1 MLGDPLNR
9 RVDAL
14 ARLCGRVITTRSTP
28 RGPPNIQYN
37 GRVHVY
43 FRTSTHFLHTIAN
56 ILLKTYTNKSTN
68 KSYRPNGAKPTPRAP
83 PPTPTWT
90 AADATRAAEPPPNRR
105 LWPPPPSTP
114 SPPAPP
120 PPSPPLPTPPSLWG
134 ARGRAG
140 GHGGR
145 AVAKGA
151 ARRRR
156 GRRGRRG
163 ASPPHDLTAV
173 WGSEAQRAARPHHP
187 TGHRRAQRPD
197 LHPAR
202 SPQRAS
208 RGHGQ
213 HRQRARR

>member
-14 ARLCGRVITTRSTP
+14 ARLYGRVITTRSTP

-105 LWPPPPSTP
+105 RT
-114 SPPAPP
+114 A
-120 PPSPPLPTPPSLWG
+120 
-134 ARGRAG
+134 ACGR
-140 GHGGR
+140 HR
-145 AVAKGA
+145 RQHRRPQHPRH
-151 ARRRR
+151 RRRR
-156 GRRGRRG
+156 CRRRRACGGRVGGREGTAGGRWLKGRRGG
-163 ASPPHDLTAV
+163 
-173 WGSEAQRAARPHHP
+173 GEGGEGGEGRAHP
-187 TGHRRAQRPD
+187 TI
-197 LHPAR
+197 
-202 SPQRAS
+202 
-208 RGHGQ
+208 
-213 HRQRARR
+213 

>member
-114 SPPAPP
+114 FPPAPP
-120 PPSPPLPTPPSLWG
+120 SPSPPLPMPPSPWG

-140 GHGGR
+140 GHGERG
-145 AVAKGA
+145 VGGGLEGSIWVDL
-151 ARRRR
+151 ARDICFLA
-156 GRRGRRG
+156 GLFTSFG
-163 ASPPHDLTAV
+163 V
-173 WGSEAQRAARPHHP
+173 Y
-187 TGHRRAQRPD
+187 
-197 LHPAR
+197 
-202 SPQRAS
+202 
-208 RGHGQ
+208 
-213 HRQRARR
+213 